1 MSVPQH
7 LGIIPD
13 GNRRWAKERGLST
26 LEGHRRGMQVGQ
38 EIALAAFERG
48 VKYYTKSLIEA
59 GVKPED
65 VTPELVTQHMYGP
78 DVPPVDLIIRT
89 SGEQR
94 TSGFMMWRSE
104 YAEMYFTEKNWPA
117 FEVEDLEAALGEYE
131 ARQRRFG
138 K

>member
-1 MSVPQH
+1 
-7 LGIIPD
+7 
-13 GNRRWAKERGLST
+13 
-26 LEGHRRGMQVGQ
+26 
-38 EIALAAFERG
+38 
-48 VKYYTKSLIEA
+48 
-59 GVKPED
+59 
-65 VTPELVTQHMYGP
+65 MYGP